1 MRLIHTTF
9 GGGNFIVF
17 FSYIWQ
23 QVKGISA
30 QIAVRISDY
39 WNCPAPSSSFR
50 NMKVAKLFNCN
61 MMQKWYC
68 IDELVSGM
76 GNLNSLLLPAC
87 FCIMWN
93 AYLNGTARVLHSCS
107 NCMEKVVL
115 NHVVTKIIV
124 QVTYKVLCT
133 ASPDGSAFSMLPVKA
148 ECVTSNCIC
157 NPRVITSSIMFR
169 WSFGI
174 HIQFK

>member
-9 GGGNFIVF
+9 GGDNFIVF

-61 MMQKWYC
+61 MMQK
-68 IDELVSGM
+68 
-76 GNLNSLLLPAC
+76 
-87 FCIMWN
+87 
-93 AYLNGTARVLHSCS
+93 
-107 NCMEKVVL
+107 
-115 NHVVTKIIV
+115 
-124 QVTYKVLCT
+124 
-133 ASPDGSAFSMLPVKA
+133 
-148 ECVTSNCIC
+148 
-157 NPRVITSSIMFR
+157 
-169 WSFGI
+169 
-174 HIQFK
+174 